1 MKKSSFVK
9 IGHSDVLA
17 TSLGLGSNAVGG
29 YNLFPNLKDDDGRA
43 LVRAALD
50 NGINLLDT
58 AYVYG
63 LGHSEELVGEVMKE
77 YDRDKIILATKGAQ
91 DFSSGEQVIDNRPE
105 FLTDQVNKS
114 LKRLGTD
121 YIDIFYIHFPD
132 HDTPKAEAVGAL
144 QKLKEAGKIRAIG
157 ISNFSLDQIKEA
169 NADGYVDVV
178 EDEFSLLHQDHL
190 TEGMLDYLHDHQ
202 ISFVP
207 YFPLASGLLTGKYD
221 HKIDF
226 PADDIRSQIADF
238 TELRFSKVLKAVDV
252 VRPIAKTH
260 QATVA
265 QVVLAWY
272 MQNPLISVVIP
283 GAKRA
288 EQVKANAHALD
299 ITLTDAEYRTI
310 EQAFDGFKHTTSG
323 KSLAD
328 PE

>member
-17 TSLGLGSNAVGG
+17 TPLGLGTNAVGG

-238 TELRFSKVLKAVDV
+238 TEPRFSKVLKAVDV

-272 MQNPLISVVIP
+272 IQNPLISVVIP